1 MTDVEVYREAF
12 TPRCSRNVFMEE
24 TPLICLGKPACAHID
39 MQKIIAVQHR
49 TQEPHTEHN
58 LLHTQ
63 VAGFT
68 ELI

>member
-1 MTDVEVYREAF
+1 MTGVQVYREAF
-12 TPRCSRNVFMEE
+12 TPRCFMEE
-24 TPLICLGKPACAHID
+24 NPLLCLGNPACAHID
-39 MQKIIAVQHR
+39 TETIIAVQHGTR
-49 TQEPHTEHN
+49 EPHTEYN